1 MKNLLMFCK
10 LEYFIEKKNAF
21 KVNLCKKNVQEKQFF
36 SLCEL
41 QFKLYFKKKL
51 ADIILNRIQRVKR

>member
-1 MKNLLMFCK
+1 MKNLLVFRK
-10 LEYFIEKKNAF
+10 LEYFIEKNAF